1 MVNYWVVVILYN
13 IPPIRSAA
21 RSIKPFLKGCNTQM
35 SKFENFYEDGSPVDP
50 SIFKTHEVKQ
60 PDRHDSRGKAT
71 EKAMGLAKQFH
82 SNTHQETG
90 EPDWSRLLLEAEG
103 GIAKMKVRDARQ
115 AWLDE
120 KKYAAHLEAQAA
132 MDARIQ
138 QVKTMPNRN
147 KAFYEK
153 LQREDGR
160 VYWSTEVQKQM
171 KNDRSA
177 QGLNWHSKK

>member
-1 MVNYWVVVILYN
+1 
-13 IPPIRSAA
+13 
-21 RSIKPFLKGCNTQM
+21 M

-82 SNTHQETG
+82 SNTHQESS
-90 EPDWSRLLLEAEG
+90 EPDWQGMLLAASSSIE
-103 GIAKMKVRDARQ
+103 KMKIRDARQ

-120 KKYAAHLEAQAA
+120 KKYAAHLEQLAA
-132 MDARIQ
+132 TDSRIAAI
-138 QVKTMPNRN
+138 KTMPNRN
-147 KAFYEK
+147 KAFYER